1 MATPVIPGYTNL
13 TQINGIWWGQPTGMG
28 ANANW
33 TMLYDPN
40 DTSGSALTTNPTA
53 GLAGTGGGT
62 KVAADLALAGIALA
76 DIPAI
81 EQLYNNLL
89 VAQGTYQNTIAQQIT
104 PTAFGSWVLAKGTQG
119 ATNLFNEGA
128 GIIIKTLKGN
138 TDGGGNIIDPTIT
151 PPVIDPTTGG
161 NTTTPTL
168 PWGGDDTQGFWDEKP
183 QATYQA
189 RLKMAGI
196 NPNTPMGKYQS
207 ENFYNAYLPYLLSSP
222 TAWAGG
228 GTPTS
233 FGSSTPS
240 TQVTPGMM
248 TQAMGLSQDPT
259 TPGGQV
265 RGYLESEGM
274 TNPLVSGMAQ
284 ASGAPYALRQ
294 YMSGK
299 AGDYRTDWES
309 GGPSQVNT
317 FMEYLN
323 NMFGNRF

>member
-1 MATPVIPGYTNL
+1 MVNI
-13 TQINGIWWGQPTGMG
+13 IE
-28 ANANW
+28 
-33 TMLYDPN
+33 
-40 DTSGSALTTNPTA
+40 
-53 GLAGTGGGT
+53 GGGT
-62 KVAADLALAGIALA
+62 LGGGTSPPVVTDVPNNTTPLVNDDYERRIYQELVDRYAAIGL
-76 DIPAI
+76 
-81 EQLYNNLL
+81 NL
-89 VAQGTYQNTIAQQIT
+89 GKYITYDTFMSYVQAY
-104 PTAFGSWVLAKGTQG
+104 GVQG
-119 ATNLFNEGA
+119 ALKVVRDSEALMYDDSGLANPAKPEGSPA
-128 GIIIKTLKGN
+128 LIVTSKTLTGTGPASTN
-138 TDGGGNIIDPTIT
+138 GSTVDPTL
-151 PPVIDPTTGG
+151 GG

-196 NPNTPMGKYQS
+196 NPNTPYGKYQS

-323 NMFGNRF
+323 NLFGNRF